1 MALLHQFQRINL
13 LLQTIVDAGFA
24 SRRCAVSRGLN
35 YKAIQIFLSVFVL
48 FVSAGCSNTVNE
60 MSDNTVNNNA
70 IVGNPS
76 STEPVDIGDN
86 ADVSQPP
93 ESQTSSSQLPTPQV
107 DQSGVPG
114 SDSDLAQLLL
124 TDYVVENNQFVPVT
138 GWICTD
144 TIDQQRI
151 YYFYPQGLLDAN
163 RSVAIE
169 RTLNPNDTLSD
180 LTFFWSAT
188 ASDAIM
194 MTRVT
199 RDGNGAFL
207 STGQQ
212 YDFNSIRFQEVDS
225 VQTFVAE
232 TVLRGRLVCGNF
244 SLR

>member
-1 MALLHQFQRINL
+1 MALPNQFQSKKI
-13 LLQTIVDAGFA
+13 LLQAIVDSG
-24 SRRCAVSRGLN
+24 CVSRHDAGLN
-35 YKAIQIFLSVFVL
+35 GLNRKAAHIFLSGFLLGVA
-48 FVSAGCSNTVNE
+48 AGCSNTVNE
-60 MSDNTVNNNA
+60 AADDTGNNNA

-76 STEPVDIGDN
+76 STEPVDLSDN
-86 ADVSQPP
+86 VDASQSPG
-93 ESQTSSSQLPTPQV
+93 SQTPSSQNPAPQV
-107 DQSGVPG
+107 DQSGIP
-114 SDSDLAQLLL
+114 DNNDDLAQLLL
-124 TDYVVENNQFVPVT
+124 TDFVVENEQFIPTT

-144 TIDQQRI
+144 TLDQQRI

-180 LTFFWSAT
+180 LTFFWSVT
-188 ASDAIM
+188 ASDAIV
-194 MTRVT
+194 MTTVT
-199 RDGNGAFL
+199 RDSNGAFL